1 MEESIME
8 KNMNLSEDELKRI
21 VKKHLEREGWQVEVA
36 WGRERGIDIDARLG
50 KKRWIIEAKGCG
62 SRPAMHLN
70 YFLSMLGELL
80 QRMDDDNAKY
90 SIALPNFERYT
101 TLWSKLPKLAKQRSK
116 ISCLF
121 VNENGKVIEEK

>member
-1 MEESIME
+1 ME

-21 VKKHLEREGWQVEVA
+21 VKKYLERKGWQVEVA

-62 SRPAMHLN
+62 SRSAMRLN

-80 QRMDDDNAKY
+80 QRMDDKNAKY
-90 SIALPNFERYT
+90 SIALPNFERYNK
-101 TLWSKLPKLAKQRSK
+101 LWSELPKLAKQRNK

-121 VNENGKVIEEK
+121 VNKNGKIIEEKW